1 MRYLHFHD
9 FVYKNGICHQSLAL
23 LKKYNMFFILFRYKH
38 ELVKN
43 KKKYIFKYKM
53 PPFTKRKAMFYIL
66 KDGKLEGKM
75 P

>member
-43 KKKYIFKYKM
+43 KKNISLNTRCRHLQNER
-53 PPFTKRKAMFYIL
+53 PCFTF
-66 KDGKLEGKM
+66 
-75 P
+75 